1 MHNNIIELF
10 YQNLFNKRNCVIGL
24 KTNKFLCETKNKQI
38 YAKRESPAAIIV
50 RNRVHFEIWQVNKTN
65 ELKQF
70 RNQ

>member
-1 MHNNIIELF
+1 M
-10 YQNLFNKRNCVIGL
+10 IGL

-38 YAKRESPAAIIV
+38 YAQRESPAAIIV